1 MGRELA
7 ITGHTELIGLV
18 ATPIRHSMSP
28 QMHNAAFDA
37 LGLDYVYLVFE
48 VGKEELKDT
57 VAGLKAMKVRG
68 WNVSMPNKGDIGQ
81 YLDHVSLVSELCGA
95 INTVVNDDGVLTGT
109 STDGTGFVRALKENG
124 LDIKGKKLVLL
135 GAGGAAAAI
144 MAQCAIDG
152 AREIVVFNKKDAFY
166 AKAQERIKL
175 IEEKTGVEMHLYDID
190 DKALLKQEIDSA
202 DVLANATS
210 VGMVPHQDSCLVEE
224 SDLHEGL
231 YVFDCV
237 YNPKDTLL
245 LQRAKKV
252 DAIPVSGVY
261 MLLYQGAESFKL
273 WTGKEM
279 PIEIARKAI
288 GL

>member
-95 INTVVNDDGVLTGT
+95 INTVV
-109 STDGTGFVRALKENG
+109 
-124 LDIKGKKLVLL
+124 
-135 GAGGAAAAI
+135 
-144 MAQCAIDG
+144 
-152 AREIVVFNKKDAFY
+152 
-166 AKAQERIKL
+166 
-175 IEEKTGVEMHLYDID
+175 
-190 DKALLKQEIDSA
+190 
-202 DVLANATS
+202 
-210 VGMVPHQDSCLVEE
+210 
-224 SDLHEGL
+224 
-231 YVFDCV
+231 
-237 YNPKDTLL
+237 
-245 LQRAKKV
+245 
-252 DAIPVSGVY
+252 
-261 MLLYQGAESFKL
+261 
-273 WTGKEM
+273 
-279 PIEIARKAI
+279 
-288 GL
+288 

>member
-57 VAGLKAMKVRG
+57 VAGLRAMKVRG

-95 INTVVNDDGVLTGT
+95 INTVVNDNGVLTGT
-109 STDGTGFVRALKENG
+109 STDGTGFVRALSENG

-152 AREIVVFNKKDAFY
+152 AKEIVVFNKKDSFY
-166 AKAQERIKL
+166 AKAQERLKL

-231 YVFDCV
+231 YV
-237 YNPKDTLL
+237 
-245 LQRAKKV
+245 
-252 DAIPVSGVY
+252 
-261 MLLYQGAESFKL
+261 
-273 WTGKEM
+273 
-279 PIEIARKAI
+279 
-288 GL
+288 

>member
-57 VAGLKAMKVRG
+57 VAGLRAMKVRG

-95 INTVVNDDGVLTGT
+95 INTVVNDNGVLTGT
-109 STDGTGFVRALKENG
+109 STDGTGFVRALSENG

-135 GAGGAAAAI
+135 GAGG
-144 MAQCAIDG
+144 CCCCHHG
-152 AREIVVFNKKDAFY
+152 
-166 AKAQERIKL
+166 
-175 IEEKTGVEMHLYDID
+175 
-190 DKALLKQEIDSA
+190 
-202 DVLANATS
+202 S
-210 VGMVPHQDSCLVEE
+210 VC
-224 SDLHEGL
+224 
-231 YVFDCV
+231 Y
-237 YNPKDTLL
+237 
-245 LQRAKKV
+245 
-252 DAIPVSGVY
+252 
-261 MLLYQGAESFKL
+261 
-273 WTGKEM
+273 
-279 PIEIARKAI
+279 
-288 GL
+288 

>member
-1 MGRELA
+1 M
-7 ITGHTELIGLV
+7 
-18 ATPIRHSMSP
+18 
-28 QMHNAAFDA
+28 
-37 LGLDYVYLVFE
+37 VFE

-57 VAGLKAMKVRG
+57 VAGLRAMKVRG

-95 INTVVNDDGVLTGT
+95 INTVVNDNGVLTGT
-109 STDGTGFVRALKENG
+109 STDGTGFVRALSENG

-152 AREIVVFNKKDAFY
+152 AKEIVVFNKKDSFY
-166 AKAQERIKL
+166 AKAQERLKL

-252 DAIPVSGVY
+252 GAIPVSGVY
-261 MLLYQGAESFKL
+261 MLLYQGAESFKI

-279 PIEIARKAI
+279 PIEVARKVAI
-288 GL
+288 QIAPWQK